1 MPRRRAAEAGEPVTA
16 TTEEAQPRRRTNLAE
31 LDAWMSGVDQLLAEA
46 ADTRTEAKKINP
58 IKAVLKERGE
68 R

>member
-1 MPRRRAAEAGEPVTA
+1 VTA
-16 TTEEAQPRRRTNLAE
+16 TTEETQPRRRTNLAE